1 MQNITKIDWR
11 TKKISDQDLSIKLF
25 NCLSDLY
32 KFIHSNNNRLA
43 FANLKKT
50 KIDNTG
56 ISVKVLSKYKWIKPQ
71 YHIEEIIHKFETDRF
86 DINIDKSPFSVLSLK
101 TNDYQSEGWYDDYT
115 ITSTIRMTLN
125 VSLFTINKNVDKYIN
140 TCLSFIKKI
149 PKKSRNKLVKMIYL
163 SIFLIIDSLVW
174 IVLYIFSKEYLVPY
188 IVKPFLISVLSLSP
202 TPGMGP
208 ILNYIKDT
216 EGEIRKAYRDNGD
229 VPEVNPS
236 YKLLS
241 IIVSGIL
248 NLVIVIIF
256 LKYGKINKQINWL
269 NNISNQ
275 RT

>member
-149 PKKSRNKLVKMIYL
+149 PKKSRNKLVKMIYYHET
-163 SIFLIIDSLVW
+163 IPFENRD
-174 IVLYIFSKEYLVPY
+174 FKEYAILYKRLKERFDIHLQGRWNKKAITYDRLVQTY
-188 IVKPFLISVLSLSP
+188 DDVENRNRK
-202 TPGMGP
+202 
-208 ILNYIKDT
+208 LN
-216 EGEIRKAYRDNGD
+216 
-229 VPEVNPS
+229 
-236 YKLLS
+236 KLL
-241 IIVSGIL
+241 
-248 NLVIVIIF
+248 
-256 LKYGKINKQINWL
+256 K
-269 NNISNQ
+269 
-275 RT
+275 RR